1 MKILMRI
8 HSFQVRSQSL
18 LCAVFF
24 LLAAQ
29 SKGQA
34 QIQLDI
40 QKSPDMPA
48 KTRQNPQPKVEKSK
62 NCSQYCQLANRV
74 QIRIEEAF
82 KKEGMTPEKFAQLEY
97 APSLQGIN
105 IASDEIESILK
116 TSKKSLSKEA
126 IDALLVIWGAAV
138 QYDTSGTIGVN
149 IEDSIE
155 IHLKAIKTQ
164 VFRYLK
170 NPSLSPISKKKLK
183 EIKFALSL
191 VEDELTGVGNDPG
204 AE

>member
-1 MKILMRI
+1 
-8 HSFQVRSQSL
+8 
-18 LCAVFF
+18 
-24 LLAAQ
+24 
-29 SKGQA
+29 
-34 QIQLDI
+34 
-40 QKSPDMPA
+40 
-48 KTRQNPQPKVEKSK
+48 
-62 NCSQYCQLANRV
+62 
-74 QIRIEEAF
+74 
-82 KKEGMTPEKFAQLEY
+82 EY